1 MTDIRETPFI
11 VENGLTIQKLKEILS
26 ILPDKNEYG
35 EDFEVRI
42 GTNDNSSISIKYV
55 LSLDIRDTG
64 CDILLQGDFQNY

>member
-42 GTNDNSSISIKYV
+42 GTNDNISISIKYV
-55 LSLDIRDTG
+55 WSLDIRDTG